1 MLWFLNY
8 RELGPLLFL
17 AFINDLPECTEYS
30 TTRLFADDC
39 VLYKRISSHQD
50 AALLQEDLEALQKW
64 EATWL
69 MQFHPFKCQVVRV
82 TNKRKPI
89 AAAYN
94 IHAMAW
100 CLKKFLQLNILGFTL
115 TRSWL
120 STHTLISPARKLTLP
135 VLFSNATSAIAV
147 TRSRKQR
154 IKPTSDQLL
163 NMPPLHGILTPK
175 EIIRKIEQIQ
185 RSSARYVTNNY
196 DRRSSVTALLS
207 KLEWPSLQ
215 ERQRQSRLTMLFR
228 IRFNLV
234 DINWRHHL
242 TESTSSTRGHS
253 CRFWNPHYSSQVF
266 TSSFFPRTSREW
278 NNLKKD
284 PADFQTL
291 DAFKMAL
298 REATI

>member
-1 MLWFLNY
+1 
-8 RELGPLLFL
+8 
-17 AFINDLPECTEYS
+17 
-30 TTRLFADDC
+30 
-39 VLYKRISSHQD
+39 
-50 AALLQEDLEALQKW
+50 
-64 EATWL
+64 
-69 MQFHPFKCQVVRV
+69 
-82 TNKRKPI
+82 
-89 AAAYN
+89 
-94 IHAMAW
+94 MAW
-100 CLKKFLQLNILGFTL
+100 CLKNFLQLNILGFTL
-115 TRSWL
+115 TRSRL
-120 STHTLISPARKLTLP
+120 STHMLTSPARKLTLP

-147 TRSRKQR
+147 TRSRRQR
-154 IKPTSDQLL
+154 IKTYVRPIAEYASIAWDPNTQR
-163 NMPPLHGILTPK
+163 N
-175 EIIRKIEQIQ
+175 IRKIEQIQ

-215 ERQRQSRLTMLFR
+215 ERRRQSRLTMRFR
-228 IRFNLV
+228 IRFDLV
-234 DINWRHHL
+234 DIIWRHHL